1 MINTVDLT
9 SYQTGYDQYCEEI
22 ERENRVPYSDY
33 EKLEEKIS
41 VYENLVEELEFL
53 IAEDKEQSFEQKFK
67 CVQALVEDLKGDL
80 EDV

>member
-9 SYQTGYDQYCEEI
+9 SYQSGYDQYCEKI

-41 VYENLVEELEFL
+41 VYENFVEDLENV
-53 IAEDKEQSFEQKFK
+53 FEESTDDSEKSK
-67 CVQALVEDLKGDL
+67 YVQALLEDLREGL
-80 EDV
+80 EC